1 MTGLIVIIAFGLAM
15 GALIKITDHVEVSS
29 AERSRSLITPEVVD
43 ALIDI
48 IFIERDHQLHNFQIV
63 IDDKEEILAEVDS
76 LLFQR
81 GEFPGST
88 LQMNER
94 DYTRLCR
101 VLKRV
106 YEDAHYDIQSTKAY
120 MRAALAV

>member
-1 MTGLIVIIAFGLAM
+1 M
-15 GALIKITDHVEVSS
+15 
-29 AERSRSLITPEVVD
+29 
-43 ALIDI
+43 
-48 IFIERDHQLHNFQIV
+48 
-63 IDDKEEILAEVDS
+63 DS